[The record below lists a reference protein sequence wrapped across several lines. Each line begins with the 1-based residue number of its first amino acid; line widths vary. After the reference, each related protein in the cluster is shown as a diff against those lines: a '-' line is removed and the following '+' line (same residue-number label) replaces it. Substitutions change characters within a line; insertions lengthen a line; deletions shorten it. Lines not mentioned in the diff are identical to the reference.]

1 MKKFNFYAIT
11 AEDLENNIKGVS
23 EDLYEFYSV
32 VYGKKFFWSYRR
44 HEDDIYNPVVRKK
57 EDADF
62 ISVKYFTDNSDD
74 DVLVRYINL

>member
-32 VYGKKFFWSYRR
+32 VYGKKILLELSSPRG
-44 HEDDIYNPVVRKK
+44 
-57 EDADF
+57 
-62 ISVKYFTDNSDD
+62 
-74 DVLVRYINL
+74 RYLQSCR

>member
-32 VYGKKFFWSYRR
+32 VYGKKFFWNYRR

-74 DVLVRYINL
+74 DILVRYINL